1 MVEEEYCSRYNYIE
15 DISLTMSERIWPALV
30 AVLFSGCLTFCLSI
44 WHRMLVVV
52 DVVVYF
58 ILFYLMEEKKKI

>member
-1 MVEEEYCSRYNYIE
+1 MVEEYCSRYNCIE

-30 AVLFSGCLTFCLSI
+30 AVLFSGCLTLCLSI
-44 WHRMLVVV
+44 WHRMLV